1 MGNSGS
7 DSVTI
12 KEVDELGNV
21 DDRSKNNE
29 PGRNPGSV
37 PAGANPFIIG
47 AWILAA
53 GLLLSGVMMLIQSRY
68 PSAAGNVGSGNIPLS
83 LILLNVAPY
92 ALLAGVLTVAALM
105 FWHASQWQ
113 HRYTH

>member
-12 KEVDELGNV
+12 EEVDELGNV

-29 PGRNPGSV
+29 PGGNPGSV
-37 PAGANPFIIG
+37 PAGVNPFIFG

-53 GLLLSGVMMLIQSRY
+53 GLLLSGVMMLIQSRD
-68 PSAAGNVGSGNIPLS
+68 PSAAANVGSGNIPLS

-92 ALLAGVLTVAALM
+92 ALLAGVLIVASLM
-105 FWHASQWQ
+105 FWHASHWQ
-113 HRYTH
+113 HRHTH